1 MSGEIV
7 NKIARSG
14 LVTLEM
20 NSFKGMQKRAII
32 DIKQWLFKGL
42 ILKEKEFRLH
52 LKDYNWSQYD
62 QSFVAIH
69 CSADTIVPVWAYMLV
84 AKYLKPFALKTILG
98 NHALLEREIFEINIK
113 KLNLAEFKDKSILI
127 KGCSDTYIP
136 EESFILITEILMD
149 HAKSLKFGEACS
161 NVPIFRKKNQ

>member
-20 NSFKGMQKRAII
+20 SSFKGTQKRAII
-32 DIKQWLFKGL
+32 DIEQWLFKGL
-42 ILKEKEFRLH
+42 VLKEKEFRSN
-52 LKDYNWSQYD
+52 LKEHDWSQYD
-62 QSFVAIH
+62 QNFVAVQ
-69 CSADTIVPVWAYMLV
+69 CSADTIIPVWAYMLV
-84 AKYLKPFALKTILG
+84 AKYLKPFASKTILG
-98 NHALLEREIFEINIK
+98 NKALLEREIFEINIK
-113 KLNLAEFKDKSILI
+113 NLNISEFKDKSVLI

-136 EESFILITEILMD
+136 DESFVLICEFLMD
-149 HAKSLKFGEACS
+149 HVKSLKFGEACS